1 MALSKVNL
9 TNAIS
14 GTLPAGNVN
23 NATLDNVT
31 SVPGAAIKGSMFLIK
46 EQTASSDASISFVNG
61 SSDVVLDSTY
71 PIYKFEF
78 INIHPSS
85 SSDAHFQ
92 FQGNASGGSGYNETI
107 TSTYFRAYHN
117 EGGTD
122 TSLAYDG
129 SFDQAQGTSF
139 QTLMTYVNYS
149 NDESGVGSLYL
160 FNPSSTTFVKHFMAE
175 TQYAY
180 NNPYSTRS
188 FIAGYFNT
196 TSAIDEIQFKF
207 GTGNIDSGTIKLY
220 GIKDS

>member
-1 MALSKVNL
+1 MALTRL
-9 TNAIS
+9 TGANAIS
-14 GTLPAGNVN
+14 GEIPAANFN
-23 NATLDNVT
+23 NASLTNVT
-31 SVPGAAIKGSMFLIK
+31 AFPSSISTGDLQFISK
-46 EQTASSDASISFVNG
+46 QTASSSASISFTSG
-61 SSDVVLDSTY
+61 IDSTY
-71 PIYKFEF
+71 KEYIFYFV
-78 INIHPSS
+78 NIHPSS
-85 SSDAHFQ
+85 STDAHFQ

-139 QTLMTYVNYS
+139 QTLMTYVNNS
-149 NDESGVGSLYL
+149 NDESGVGSLRL
-160 FNPSSTTFVKHFMAE
+160 FNPSSTTFVKHFIAD

-196 TSAIDEIQFKF
+196 TSAIDAIQFKMAS
-207 GTGNIDSGTIKLY
+207 GNIDSGDILLY
-220 GIKDS
+220 GVK